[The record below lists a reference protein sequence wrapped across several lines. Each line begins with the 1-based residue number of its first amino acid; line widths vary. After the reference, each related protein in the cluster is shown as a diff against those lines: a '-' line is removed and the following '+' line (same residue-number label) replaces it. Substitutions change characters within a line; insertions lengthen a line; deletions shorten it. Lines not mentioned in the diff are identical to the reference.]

1 MELGEVWL
9 VLLLVITLIKAI
21 EIKDFKHWF
30 ENLSHPETDCFDQKK
45 IASKKSLPLL
55 EFTCDCVSENVTLNY
70 EMTNQ
75 SGQKLKKLTH
85 NGKVVIVIGK
95 GNFGFKFKKCLK
107 LGMPNL
113 SSVTG
118 YLINDNLEVYFDTV
132 CTKLQS
138 LHFFNYTANVM
149 KKDFLSS
156 FQASVNHIFLSN

>member
-9 VLLLVITLIKAI
+9 VLLLVTTLTKTI
-21 EIKDFKHWF
+21 EINDFERWF
-30 ENLSHPETDCFDQKK
+30 ENLSHPETDCFDEKK
-45 IASKKSLPLL
+45 IESKKSLSLL
-55 EFTCDCVSENVTLNY
+55 EFTCDCVSENVILNY
-70 EMTNQ
+70 EVTNE

-95 GNFGFKFKKCLK
+95 GNFGFKFKKCLE

-118 YLINDNLEVYFDTV
+118 YLINDNLEVCFDTA

-138 LHFFNYTANVM
+138 LHFFTDTAIVM
-149 KKDFLSS
+149 KREFLYS

>member
-9 VLLLVITLIKAI
+9 VLLLVTTLTKTI
-21 EIKDFKHWF
+21 EINDFERWF
-30 ENLSHPETDCFDQKK
+30 ENLSHPETDCFDEKK
-45 IASKKSLPLL
+45 IESKKSLSLL
-55 EFTCDCVSENVTLNY
+55 EFTCDCVSENVILNY
-70 EMTNQ
+70 EVTNE

-118 YLINDNLEVYFDTV
+118 YLINDNLEVCFDTA

-138 LHFFNYTANVM
+138 LHFFTDTANVM
-149 KKDFLSS
+149 KREFLYS